1 MYKPTFAGFV
11 DVDIPESGKISLRSL
26 IDHSVVESFGAGGT
40 TCITSRVYSST
51 AIGRNAHLFVINN
64 GLANVKVS
72 KLKAWEMKRPFMNG
86 VGGCIHRNV
95 LSKVDVEV
103 TFEVTGLK
111 KTESFYPSWSTNVE
125 ALCGQK
131 RANVRGGTGPF
142 GLHVL
147 ASANIEERASVFFRI
162 FKAQTKY
169 KVLMSTLRPNMYK
182 PTFACFVDVDI
193 PESGKISQRSLI
205 DHSVVKSFGAGVT
218 TCITSR
224 VYPNTAIGRKAHLF
238 VFNNGLANVKVS
250 KLEAWEMKRPFMNG
264 A

>member
-1 MYKPTFAGFV
+1 MEERTSIFFGIFKAQTKYKVLMCHDPTRWFV
-11 DVDIPESGKISLRSL
+11 CNIEELESLRSKHIIVHNTQVPSGGFFEVQG
-26 IDHSVVESFGAGGT
+26 ID
-40 TCITSRVYSST
+40 SSQ
-51 AIGRNAHLFVINN
+51 
-64 GLANVKVS
+64 
-72 KLKAWEMKRPFMNG
+72 
-86 VGGCIHRNV
+86 
-95 LSKVDVEV
+95 VDVEV

-169 KVLMSTLRPNMYK
+169 KVLMCHDPTRSTLRPNMYK